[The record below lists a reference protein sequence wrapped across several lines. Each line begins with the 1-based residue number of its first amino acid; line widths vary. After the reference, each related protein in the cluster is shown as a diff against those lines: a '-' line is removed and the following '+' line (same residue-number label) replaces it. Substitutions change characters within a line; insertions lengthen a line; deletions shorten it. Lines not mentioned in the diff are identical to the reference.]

1 MICGVAVSSPMLI
14 IGRAI
19 TGIGGS
25 GLVTGA
31 MVIVTTIRPL
41 AKRPMLIGTIM
52 GTIAVGQVAGP
63 LIGGA
68 LSEITWRW
76 VFYM

>member
-1 MICGVAVSSPMLI
+1 MLI

-25 GLVTGA
+25 GILTGA
-31 MVIVTTIRPL
+31 TAIITTIRPL
-41 AKRPMLIGTIM
+41 EKRPMLIGTIM
-52 GTIAVGQVAGP
+52 GGVALGQVGGP

-68 LSEITWRW
+68 LAQITWRW